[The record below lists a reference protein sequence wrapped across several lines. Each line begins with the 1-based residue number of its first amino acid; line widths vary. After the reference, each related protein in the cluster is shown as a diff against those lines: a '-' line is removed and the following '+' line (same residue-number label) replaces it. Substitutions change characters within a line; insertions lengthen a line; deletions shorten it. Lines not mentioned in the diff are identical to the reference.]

1 MGQIQKQ
8 NRHAKKK
15 DLDGTYYAAVS
26 ESNLTTSA
34 MITIL
39 CNMLIDHG
47 VLTHAEVTELMR
59 AERIDYFKNEIR
71 SIIKNGGMENE
82 K

>member
-1 MGQIQKQ
+1 MAGNLQ

-15 DLDGTYYAAVS
+15 DLDGTYNAAVN

-59 AERIDYFKNEIR
+59 AERIDWYKNEIR
-71 SIIKNGGMENE
+71 SIIKNGGMNNG
-82 K
+82 

>member
-1 MGQIQKQ
+1 MSQIQKQ

-15 DLDGTYYAAVS
+15 DLSEVYYAAVG
-26 ESNLTTSA
+26 EANLTTSA

-39 CNMLIDHG
+39 CNMLIDCG
-47 VLTHAEVTELMR
+47 VLTRAEINELMR
-59 AERIDYFKNEIR
+59 QERIDEFKDKIRTIIRNEE
-71 SIIKNGGMENE
+71 MENE